1 MNKPYIFLILTI
13 QLFLF
18 SSCTTVKSS
27 DLIKSNSINPY
38 SIKGSNQGLVNSY
51 FYKDGTYIGEGDLK
65 DYGKE
70 IATITIND
78 GKITDVIYQRVDASG
93 KELIRTES
101 CNIKIT
107 DLRREILKDD
117 IMSDIGILV
126 NEVIKKQSY
135 DISLPTNNKDMF
147 LNWRLAVKR
156 AMEQAKK

>member
-1 MNKPYIFLILTI
+1 M
-13 QLFLF
+13 
-18 SSCTTVKSS
+18 
-27 DLIKSNSINPY
+27 
-38 SIKGSNQGLVNSY
+38 VNSY